1 MGDGSV
7 FISLVPSQLA
17 SARMNRVSAGV
28 TSVPHFLTCGDQN
41 GSFTSGVGVQNH
53 AHKCLPE
60 FLAYLWGLY
69 YHANSYQ
76 GAVTKW
82 YLPSISAPSTWNYSG
97 LSKPHWLS
105 FTWMVDSGNNQNPL
119 LWESPFTSW
128 SCCNKLLQTRWL
140 KIRICFHHSGSQKS
154 EINTS
159 AALILSGGSE
169 KTFVPG
175 QSATFSW
182 LPAVP
187 GIPWLRA
194 ASLSSL
200 LLFSHGILPSLY
212 VSVTKFLFSYKNANC
227 CI

>member
-1 MGDGSV
+1 MT
-7 FISLVPSQLA
+7 L
-17 SARMNRVSAGV
+17 
-28 TSVPHFLTCGDQN
+28 VPHFCPPVPEIIVGCPSPIGCPSHGWWTVGITKILYS
-41 GSFTSGVGVQNH
+41 GSLHSLRG
-53 AHKCLPE
+53 A
-60 FLAYLWGLY
+60 
-69 YHANSYQ
+69 
-76 GAVTKW
+76 AVT
-82 YLPSISAPSTWNYSG
+82 NYY
-97 LSKPHWLS
+97 KPGG
-105 FTWMVDSGNNQNPL
+105 F
-119 LWESPFTSW
+119 SW

-140 KIRICFHHSGSQKS
+140 KIICFHHSGSQKS

>member
-53 AHKCLPE
+53 AYKCLPE

-69 YHANSYQ
+69 YHTNSYQ

-140 KIRICFHHSGSQKS
+140 KIRMFSSFWKPEVWNQYISSTDSFWRLRENIRPRPVCYILVVASGPWYSLAQSCFPVISASVLTWHSP
-154 EINTS
+154 
-159 AALILSGGSE
+159 LS
-169 KTFVPG
+169 VCVCD
-175 QSATFSW
+175 Q
-182 LPAVP
+182 
-187 GIPWLRA
+187 I
-194 ASLSSL
+194 SL
-200 LLFSHGILPSLY
+200 
-212 VSVTKFLFSYKNANC
+212 FL
-227 CI
+227 